1 MIKVIIN
8 GNKQW
13 LKKRKKTKARK
24 RKVKKARRKDNPF

>member
-1 MIKVIIN
+1 MGIN
-8 GNKQW
+8 TW